1 MISGDTATSPFQR
14 IAMLLL
20 ATALVAFHLGLIFS
34 GLVPNLVSRPL
45 HLALALPWIFI
56 FAKGGFLTRVSGAV
70 LCAAGVAVCL
80 WIVANQSALSDQYGF
95 LEGDFQFW
103 LAGTLLLVVLEGA
116 RRAIGWPLPVVAALA
131 LAAEQQ
137 AAGESA
143 AAVATLDALAGH
155 GETPEIYRDIAALK
169 SLLIDSERTAE
180 DRLMALEALASPGA
194 PLRML
199 ALEQI
204 ALVRLEQG
212 DTEAAIEQL
221 RAIVEDA
228 EATADLRDR
237 ATSLMV
243 ALGVTPETAAR
254 PVAPSE

>member
-1 MISGDTATSPFQR
+1 MSNPDSFIDEVSEEVRRDRLFGYLR
-14 IAMLLL
+14 RYGWI
-20 ATALVAFHLGLIFS
+20 
-34 GLVPNLVSRPL
+34 GLVLVLLIVGGAAAWEWRRSQIETQAQARGDAL
-45 HLALALPWIFI
+45 RAALAEPD
-56 FAKGGFLTRVSGAV
+56 AAARVAALEPVAQAEPGA
-70 LCAAGVAVCL
+70 
-80 WIVANQSALSDQYGF
+80 
-95 LEGDFQFW
+95 
-103 LAGTLLLVVLEGA
+103 
-116 RRAIGWPLPVVAALA
+116 PVAALA

-194 PLRML
+194 ALRML

>member
-1 MISGDTATSPFQR
+1 VSNPDSFIDEVSEEVRRDRLFGYLR
-14 IAMLLL
+14 RYGWI
-20 ATALVAFHLGLIFS
+20 
-34 GLVPNLVSRPL
+34 GLVLVLLIVGGAAAWEWRRSQIEAQAQARGDAL
-45 HLALALPWIFI
+45 RAALAEPD
-56 FAKGGFLTRVSGAV
+56 AAARVAALEPVAQAEPGA
-70 LCAAGVAVCL
+70 
-80 WIVANQSALSDQYGF
+80 
-95 LEGDFQFW
+95 
-103 LAGTLLLVVLEGA
+103 
-116 RRAIGWPLPVVAALA
+116 PVAALA

>member
-1 MISGDTATSPFQR
+1 MSNPDSFIDEVSEEVRRDRLFGYLR
-14 IAMLLL
+14 RYGWI
-20 ATALVAFHLGLIFS
+20 
-34 GLVPNLVSRPL
+34 GLVLVLLIVGGAAAWEWRRSQIEAQAQARGDAL
-45 HLALALPWIFI
+45 RAALAEPD
-56 FAKGGFLTRVSGAV
+56 AAARVAALEPVAQAEPGA
-70 LCAAGVAVCL
+70 
-80 WIVANQSALSDQYGF
+80 
-95 LEGDFQFW
+95 
-103 LAGTLLLVVLEGA
+103 
-116 RRAIGWPLPVVAALA
+116 PVAALA

-180 DRLMALEALASPGA
+180 NRLMALEALASPGA

>member
-1 MISGDTATSPFQR
+1 MFGYLRRYGWI
-14 IAMLLL
+14 
-20 ATALVAFHLGLIFS
+20 
-34 GLVPNLVSRPL
+34 GLVIVLLIVGGAAAWEWRRSQIEAQAQARGDAL
-45 HLALALPWIFI
+45 RAALAEPD
-56 FAKGGFLTRVSGAV
+56 AAARVAALEPVAQAEPGA
-70 LCAAGVAVCL
+70 
-80 WIVANQSALSDQYGF
+80 
-95 LEGDFQFW
+95 
-103 LAGTLLLVVLEGA
+103 
-116 RRAIGWPLPVVAALA
+116 PVAALA

-228 EATADLRDR
+228 EATGDLRDR

>member
-1 MISGDTATSPFQR
+1 VSNPDSFIDEVSEEVRRDRLFGYLR
-14 IAMLLL
+14 RYGWI
-20 ATALVAFHLGLIFS
+20 
-34 GLVPNLVSRPL
+34 GLVLVLLIVGGAAAWEWRRSQIEAQAQARGDAL
-45 HLALALPWIFI
+45 RAALAEPD
-56 FAKGGFLTRVSGAV
+56 AAARVAALEPVAQAEPGA
-70 LCAAGVAVCL
+70 
-80 WIVANQSALSDQYGF
+80 
-95 LEGDFQFW
+95 
-103 LAGTLLLVVLEGA
+103 
-116 RRAIGWPLPVVAALA
+116 PVAALA

-212 DTEAAIEQL
+212 DAEAAIEQL

>member
-1 MISGDTATSPFQR
+1 MSNPDSFIDEVSEEVRRDRLFGYLR
-14 IAMLLL
+14 RYGWI
-20 ATALVAFHLGLIFS
+20 
-34 GLVPNLVSRPL
+34 GLVLVLLIVGGAAAWEWRRSQIEAQAQARGDAL
-45 HLALALPWIFI
+45 RAALAEPD
-56 FAKGGFLTRVSGAV
+56 AAARVAALEPVAQAEPGA
-70 LCAAGVAVCL
+70 
-80 WIVANQSALSDQYGF
+80 
-95 LEGDFQFW
+95 
-103 LAGTLLLVVLEGA
+103 
-116 RRAIGWPLPVVAALA
+116 PVAALA

-180 DRLMALEALASPGA
+180 DQLMALEALASPGA

>member
-1 MISGDTATSPFQR
+1 MSNPDSFIDEVSEEVRRDRLFGYLR
-14 IAMLLL
+14 RYGWI
-20 ATALVAFHLGLIFS
+20 
-34 GLVPNLVSRPL
+34 GLVLVLLIVGGAAAWEWRRSQIEAQAQARGDAL
-45 HLALALPWIFI
+45 RAALAEPD
-56 FAKGGFLTRVSGAV
+56 AAARVAALEPVAQAEPGA
-70 LCAAGVAVCL
+70 
-80 WIVANQSALSDQYGF
+80 
-95 LEGDFQFW
+95 
-103 LAGTLLLVVLEGA
+103 
-116 RRAIGWPLPVVAALA
+116 PVAALA

>member
-1 MISGDTATSPFQR
+1 MSNPDSFIDEVSEEVRRDRLFGYLR
-14 IAMLLL
+14 RYGWI
-20 ATALVAFHLGLIFS
+20 
-34 GLVPNLVSRPL
+34 GLVIVLLIVGGAAAWEWRRSQIEAQAQARGDAL
-45 HLALALPWIFI
+45 RAALAEPD
-56 FAKGGFLTRVSGAV
+56 AAARVAALEPVAQAEPGA
-70 LCAAGVAVCL
+70 
-80 WIVANQSALSDQYGF
+80 
-95 LEGDFQFW
+95 
-103 LAGTLLLVVLEGA
+103 
-116 RRAIGWPLPVVAALA
+116 PVAALA

-228 EATADLRDR
+228 EATGDLRDR

>member
-1 MISGDTATSPFQR
+1 MSNPDSFIDEVSEEVRRDRLFGYLRRYGWIGLVLVLLIVGGAAAWEWRRSQIEAQAQARGDALRAALAEPDTAAR
-14 IAMLLL
+14 VA
-20 ATALVAFHLGLIFS
+20 ALEPVAQAE
-34 GLVPNLVSRPL
+34 P
-45 HLALALPWIFI
+45 
-56 FAKGGFLTRVSGAV
+56 GA
-70 LCAAGVAVCL
+70 
-80 WIVANQSALSDQYGF
+80 
-95 LEGDFQFW
+95 
-103 LAGTLLLVVLEGA
+103 
-116 RRAIGWPLPVVAALA
+116 PVAALA